1 MGIKYDINYYES
13 KKYFS
18 GKYSSCEESGVWAD
32 RFSDIIIRKGYGNL
46 LDIGVAYGFFLKA
59 CESSFKTFGCDIS
72 SYAVSRARRNSPKSQ
87 IIVCDVSKGLPYK
100 DNTFDVVT
108 MFDAIEHIDRYDE
121 LLHDV
126 YRVMKPEG
134 LLVLTTPNRWSMD
147 SILFGKNYWY
157 KRDTTHK
164 MIFSKSSLKETLLR
178 SGFIDVN
185 IYTVELLHFLI
196 DVFHRVSNGKKQD
209 KQISKKNI
217 NSSESNLKKI
227 FSLIHS
233 APSPF
238 GANLYAFCRKPT

>member
-1 MGIKYDINYYES
+1 METKYDINYYES

-18 GKYSSCEESGVWAD
+18 GKYSDNEESVVWAG
-32 RFSDIIIRKGYGNL
+32 RFRDIISRGVHGNL
-46 LDIGVAYGFFLKA
+46 LDIGTAYGFFLKA

-72 SYAVSRARRNSPKSQ
+72 SYAASRARRNSPKSQ
-87 IIVCDVSKGLPYK
+87 IIICDASKGLPYK

-108 MFDAIEHIDRYDE
+108 MFDAIEHIDKYDE
-121 LLHDV
+121 LLYDA

-134 LLVLTTPNRWSMD
+134 LLVLTTPNRWSID

-164 MIFSKSSLKETLLR
+164 MIFSKSRLKETLLR

-196 DVFHRVSNGKKQD
+196 DIFHRFSNGKKMD

-217 NSSESNLKKI
+217 NSSVSNLKKI

-238 GANLYAFCRKPT
+238 GANLYTFCRKPA